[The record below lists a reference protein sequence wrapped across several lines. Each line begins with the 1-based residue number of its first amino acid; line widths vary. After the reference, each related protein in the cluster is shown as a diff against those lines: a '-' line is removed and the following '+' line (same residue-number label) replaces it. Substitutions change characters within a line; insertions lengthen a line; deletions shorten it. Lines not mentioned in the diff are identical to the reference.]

1 MSSEYTKQDCLS
13 SLREAARRL
22 EKPPTQADYRELE
35 LSPCVTHI
43 CDIAGGWNEAKREAG
58 IETYDQV
65 GDSYDHVPLYP
76 DSNGYER
83 WVHTHNGE
91 QAGVSVHRL
100 LAVAEFGMKAIEDK
114 QIHHRKPIPWLNT
127 PGNILALTKRQHL
140 ALHILMEDFDVTL
153 E

>member
-1 MSSEYTKQDCLS
+1 MTSVYTKQDCIS

-22 EKPPTQADYRELE
+22 EKSPTQADYRELG

-43 CDIAGGWNEAKREAG
+43 CTIVGGWNKAKQEAG

-65 GDSYDHVPLYP
+65 GEPYDHVPLYP

-91 QAGVSVHRL
+91 
-100 LAVAEFGMKAIEDK
+100 
-114 QIHHRKPIPWLNT
+114 
-127 PGNILALTKRQHL
+127 
-140 ALHILMEDFDVTL
+140 
-153 E
+153 

>member
-1 MSSEYTKQDCLS
+1 MAVYTRRDCIS

-22 EKPPTQADYRELE
+22 ERSPTQAEYRELG

-43 CDIAGGWNEAKREAG
+43 CDIVGSWNEAKRAAG
-58 IETYDQV
+58 IETYEQV
-65 GDSYDHVPLYP
+65 GEPYDYVPLHP

-83 WVHTHNGE
+83 WIHTHNGE
-91 QAGVSVHRL
+91 QSEVFVHRL
-100 LAVAEFGMKAIEDK
+100 LAVAEYGLDAVEGK
-114 QIHHRKPIPWLNT
+114 QIHHEKPIPWLNT
-127 PGNILALTKRQHL
+127 PSNITALTKRQHL